1 MDSTLIK
8 KSTDAMHRDSTL
20 CYILLLIISI
30 FLSVACQ
37 SDHDVASNQQD
48 ALDKADQ
55 ISYNAK
61 LISTVRGKLSS
72 VIIYKRMERYSKKKY
87 VYFYDGVDISLYEEG
102 NFVSKI
108 KSDSAE
114 LDERSETMIFNGNV
128 SVKSEDGISLTTSK
142 LKWQED
148 EARVTSDAFVT
159 VVTAENDTINGA
171 GFESEKSFKKWLIHK
186 PYGVTQT
193 TLDLG
198 VSKQQ
203 K

>member
-1 MDSTLIK
+1 
-8 KSTDAMHRDSTL
+8 MHRVCTV
-20 CYILLLIISI
+20 CFISNLVI
-30 FLSVACQ
+30 ALFLSVACQ
-37 SDHDVASNQQD
+37 SEYDVASNQQE
-48 ALDKADQ
+48 ALDEPDQ

-72 VIIYKRMERYSKKKY
+72 VITYKRMERYSNKKY
-87 VYFYDGVDISLYEEG
+87 IYFHDGVEISLYEEG
-102 NFVSKI
+102 VFLSKI

-114 LDERSETMIFNGNV
+114 FDERSEIMIFNGNV
-128 SVKSEDGISLTTSK
+128 SVKSEGGISLTTSK
-142 LKWQED
+142 LQWQED

-159 VVTAENDTINGA
+159 VITAENDTINGA
-171 GFESEKSFKKWLIHK
+171 GFESENSFKKWLIHK

-198 VSKQQ
+198 VSKMQ

>member
-1 MDSTLIK
+1 MGRTLIK
-8 KSTDAMHRDSTL
+8 KSTDVIHRDSTL
-20 CYILLLIISI
+20 CFISHLIISV
-30 FLSVACQ
+30 FLCVGCAA
-37 SDHDVASNQQD
+37 DHDVASNQQD
-48 ALDKADQ
+48 VLDEADQ

-72 VIIYKRMERYSKKKY
+72 VITYKRMERFSNKKY
-87 VYFYDGVDISLYEEG
+87 VYFYDGVEISLYEEG
-102 NFVSKI
+102 VFISKI

-114 LDERSETMIFNGNV
+114 VDERSELMIFNGNV
-128 SVKSEDGISLTTSK
+128 SVKSEDGISLTTTK
-142 LKWQED
+142 LEWQED
-148 EARVTSDAFVT
+148 EAKVTSDAFVT
-159 VVTAENDTINGA
+159 VITTKNDTINGA

-193 TLDLG
+193 KLDLG